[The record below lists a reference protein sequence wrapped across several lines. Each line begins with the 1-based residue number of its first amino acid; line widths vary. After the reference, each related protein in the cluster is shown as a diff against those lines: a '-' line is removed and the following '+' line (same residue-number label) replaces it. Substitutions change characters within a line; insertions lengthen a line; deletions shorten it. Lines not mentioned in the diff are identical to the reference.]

1 MHEGYRPSAVLV
13 IGGGGSISNKT
24 GSYSPEAYVI
34 KDYKLTEISR
44 FPNRQGTILT
54 EAKSHTLGIHR
65 QVGRTSQRRVS
76 FEDISF
82 WIL

>member
-1 MHEGYRPSAVLV
+1 MHEGYRPSAVRV

-24 GSYSPEAYVI
+24 GSYSPEAYV
-34 KDYKLTEISR
+34 KDYKLTENSG

-65 QVGRTSQRRVS
+65 QVGRTSQKRVR

-82 WIL
+82 WIF